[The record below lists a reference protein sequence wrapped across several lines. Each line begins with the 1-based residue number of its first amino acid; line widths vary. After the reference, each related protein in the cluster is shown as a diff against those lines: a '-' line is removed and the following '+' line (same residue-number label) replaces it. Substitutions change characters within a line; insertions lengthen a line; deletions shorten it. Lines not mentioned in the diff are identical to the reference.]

1 MLICEG
7 GGRGEGVHTGCPH
20 SKFQQL
26 LEKKGVWVLSSPRN
40 LTEKDKN
47 RCSIVTCSGSF
58 LRNILLA
65 STRNH
70 REEKGKIYYFLLC
83 KSWAQFTWRLQYCDV
98 REFLQAAQCKEM
110 EKRCQIVSSPS
121 VFLDWIPDFTS
132 TTSLSLALN
141 PHPTTGV
148 SGRASIT
155 ACTGF
160 CFKIL
165 FPSCPSVFIQSTE
178 NDWNLGASSL
188 MEMVLPVLKS
198 YGGMLC

>member
-1 MLICEG
+1 MGWLFSELGFAFPCWSAREEEEL
-7 GGRGEGVHTGCPH
+7 REFTLDVLTQSFNSCL
-20 SKFQQL
+20 K
-26 LEKKGVWVLSSPRN
+26 KKGAGGKKKKGGVSLSSPRN

-70 REEKGKIYYFLLC
+70 SEEKGKIYYFLLC

-148 SGRASIT
+148 SGRAFHY
-155 ACTGF
+155 CLHRF
-160 CFKIL
+160 L
-165 FPSCPSVFIQSTE
+165 LQNFIS
-178 NDWNLGASSL
+178 
-188 MEMVLPVLKS
+188 
-198 YGGMLC
+198 